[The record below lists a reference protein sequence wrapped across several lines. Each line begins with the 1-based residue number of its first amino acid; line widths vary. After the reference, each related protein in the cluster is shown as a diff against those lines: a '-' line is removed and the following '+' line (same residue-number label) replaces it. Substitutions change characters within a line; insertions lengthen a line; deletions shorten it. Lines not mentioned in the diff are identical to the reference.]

1 MSGGRADP
9 RFKADLAAMIREPSG
24 ASAQIL
30 FVLRLS
36 RDAGKTEEFAQLG
49 NEAGLVAFEIIEHD
63 LHGKQLNRET
73 RACQAEPAK

>member
-1 MSGGRADP
+1 MAVSRAD
-9 RFKADLAAMIREPSG
+9 FCVEADLAAMVREPSG
-24 ASAQIL
+24 AGAQIL
-30 FVLRLS
+30 FALRLR

-73 RACQAEPAK
+73 RGCQAEPAK